1 MLRNTAVPHWRAIP
15 QAVNKFWGCLDLGLR
30 FGSVDMLL
38 SDFRTLN
45 ASPKLEF
52 GQQPGA
58 APSRSWEP
66 ARGAGAGGT
75 RSLSLPCSERIL

>member
-1 MLRNTAVPHWRAIP
+1 
-15 QAVNKFWGCLDLGLR
+15 
-30 FGSVDMLL
+30 MLL
-38 SDFRTLN
+38 GDFRTLN
-45 ASPKLEF
+45 ASPKPEL

>member
-1 MLRNTAVPHWRAIP
+1 MNQDNYLQRAEEREKRLVWR
-15 QAVNKFWGCLDLGLR
+15 WY
-30 FGSVDMLL
+30 FGGVDMLL
-38 SDFRTLN
+38 GDFRTLN
-45 ASPKLEF
+45 ASPKLEL

-66 ARGAGAGGT
+66 AHGAGAGGT